1 MNTEDPRFG
10 TVPWAIHPWPQEDE
24 SIVSWLHR
32 FSQAQEA
39 PARALLTHLTDRP
52 WKELLGQPYLLVLPL
67 LATVSGVPLSR
78 LEQMILPPGMAKHS
92 HQLIGGVVFQHCP
105 LCLATDAVPYYRL
118 SWLSPDAFLCLKH
131 HTPLQT
137 QCPVCRRL
145 QELQIFKHT
154 VFVLDDFRG
163 CPVCK
168 RPFEI
173 ANNGFLPALHGAVWL
188 QRELQHPDRQGFA
201 LLPSG
206 RRIQRRLLP
215 WFVQALKSGL
225 SEDRTLFVEPTPV
238 EHTLP
243 ATIGPGLITQPPQG
257 SRLYTLLA
265 LGELLVWPAKRA
277 RLTLDA
283 VLPDAEETPVFPRP
297 FSWQALDAQGAAYLL
312 KRQRTWSNQRQ
323 GREWFLLVMLLLLLS
338 DEDLPEIS
346 SATLAHFDFPWAAQ
360 QFRASVGQ
368 PGGNFDT
375 VLWHLQNTQK
385 RLFSRVSR
393 T

>member
-1 MNTEDPRFG
+1 MNTDDSRFG

-24 SIVSWLHR
+24 SIVSWFHR
-32 FSQAQEA
+32 FSQAQEVS
-39 PARALLTHLTDRP
+39 ARALLTYLTGQP
-52 WKELLGQPYLLVLPL
+52 WKELLGQPYLPFLPL
-67 LATVSGVPLSR
+67 LATVSGVPVAR
-78 LEQMILPPGMAKHS
+78 LEQMLLPPGLARHS
-92 HQLIGGVVFQHCP
+92 HELIGGVVFQHCP

-137 QCPVCRRL
+137 QCPVCQRL

-154 VFVLDDFRG
+154 VFVQDDFRG
-163 CPVCK
+163 CPACK
-168 RPFEI
+168 RSFEI
-173 ANNGFLPALHGAVWL
+173 ANNGSLPALHGAVWL

-206 RRIQRRLLP
+206 RRVQRRLLS
-215 WFVQALKSGL
+215 WFVQAVKCGL
-225 SEDRTLFVEPTPV
+225 SEDRDSYTEPTPV

-243 ATIGPGLITQPPQG
+243 TTIGPGLITQPPQG
-257 SRLYTLLA
+257 SRLFALLA
-265 LGELLVWPAKRA
+265 LGELLMWPARRA
-277 RLTLDA
+277 QLTLDA
-283 VLPDAEETPVFPRP
+283 VLPDGEETPRFPRP
-297 FSWQALDAQGAAYLL
+297 FSWQALDARGVPFTS
-312 KRQRTWSNQRQ
+312 KRSRNWNKYQQ
-323 GREWFLLVMLLLLLS
+323 GRSWFLLVMLLLLLS

-375 VLWHLQNTQK
+375 VLWHLQDTQK
-385 RLFSRVSR
+385 GLFSRISR